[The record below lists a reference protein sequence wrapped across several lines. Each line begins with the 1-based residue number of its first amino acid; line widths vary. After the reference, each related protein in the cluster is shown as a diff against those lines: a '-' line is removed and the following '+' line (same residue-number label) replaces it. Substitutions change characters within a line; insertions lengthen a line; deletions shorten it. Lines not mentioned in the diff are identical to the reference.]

1 MIFSGRTFWWLL
13 RRSLVRAWE
22 DGCLGIAKGA
32 AYSALLSF
40 FPVLTVTATVLVQ
53 ANAESVSR
61 RISRFLFEVV
71 PPGTEELVMRQFTV
85 RGARPLSLL
94 VFAGLLS
101 LWAAS
106 GLTTSLMDGFDAS
119 YRVPCGRPFF
129 KQRLVGILLV
139 FCGVLPAVG
148 ASALIV
154 FGDRTEQAVLHAI
167 GLVPAS
173 APLAGGVALVG
184 RLARFLIAFASTVFV
199 TAAMYYFGPNRR
211 QKWRAVWPGALL
223 ATFMWLGATS
233 VFAWYVRYIANYNVF
248 YGSVG
253 AVVALLVWMY
263 VMVAI
268 ALVGCEF
275 NAELEHLRRA
285 FAVPHGEQ

>member
-1 MIFSGRTFWWLL
+1 MRLLGSRFWWLL
-13 RRSLVRAWE
+13 RRSFARAWE
-22 DGCLGIAKGA
+22 DNCLGFSKAA

-40 FPVLTVTATVLVQ
+40 FPLLTVTAAILVE

-61 RISRFLFEVV
+61 RISAVLFEVI
-71 PPGTEELVMRQFTV
+71 PPGTEELVRRQFSV
-85 RGARPLSLL
+85 RGERPISLL

-106 GLTTSLMDGFDAS
+106 GLTTSLMDGFEAA
-119 YRVPCGRPFF
+119 YRVPCGRGFV

-139 FCGVLPAVG
+139 FCAVLPALG

-154 FGDRTEQAVLHAI
+154 FGDRTERSVLSAL
-167 GLVPAS
+167 GVVPAG
-173 APLAGGVALVG
+173 ATLAGGVALVG
-184 RLARFLIAFASTVFV
+184 RLARFLIAFGSTVFV
-199 TAAMYYFGPNRR
+199 SAAMYYFGPNRR
-211 QKWRAVWPGALL
+211 QKWRAVWPGAIL
-223 ATFMWLGATS
+223 ATLMWLGATS
-233 VFAWYVRYIANYNVF
+233 VFAWYVRFIANYNVL

-253 AVVALLVWMY
+253 AVIALLVWMY
-263 VMVAI
+263 VLVAI

-285 FAVPHGEQ
+285 FGMPH

>member
-1 MIFSGRTFWWLL
+1 MRLPGGAFWWLL
-13 RRSLVRAWE
+13 RRSIARAWE
-22 DGCLGIAKGA
+22 DGCLGISKAA

-40 FPVLTVTATVLVQ
+40 FPVLTVTTALLVQ

-61 RISRFLFEVV
+61 QIAAFLFEVV

-85 RGARPLSLL
+85 RGERPVSLL

-106 GLTTSLMDGFDAS
+106 GLTTSLMDGYDAA
-119 YRVPCGRPFF
+119 YRVPCGRSFLR
-129 KQRLVGILLV
+129 QRLVGILLV
-139 FCGVLPAVG
+139 FCVVLPALG

-154 FGDRTEQAVLHAI
+154 FGDRTEQALLRALGVI
-167 GLVPAS
+167 PAGEG
-173 APLAGGVALVG
+173 LAGGVALLG
-184 RLARFLIAFASTVFV
+184 RAARFLIAFGSTILA
-199 TAAMYYFGPNRR
+199 TAAMYYFGPNRA
-211 QKWRAVWPGALL
+211 QKWRAVWTGAIL
-223 ATFMWLGATS
+223 ATFLWLGATS
-233 VFAWYVRYIANYNVF
+233 VFAWYVRYIVNYNVL

-253 AVVALLVWMY
+253 AVIALLVWMY

-268 ALVGCEF
+268 SLVGCEF

-285 FAVPHGEQ
+285 FGMPH

>member
-1 MIFSGRTFWWLL
+1 MRLPGSSFWWLL
-13 RRSLVRAWE
+13 RRSIVRSWE
-22 DGCLGIAKGA
+22 DGCLGIAKAG

-40 FPVLTVTATVLVQ
+40 FPVLTVTTAVLVQ

-61 RISRFLFEVV
+61 AISRFLFEVV
-71 PPGTEELVMRQFTV
+71 PPGTEDLVMRQFTA
-85 RGARPLSLL
+85 RGERPVSLL

-106 GLTTSLMDGFDAS
+106 GLTTSLMEGFDAA
-119 YRVPCGRPFF
+119 YHVPCGRSFL

-139 FCGVLPAVG
+139 FCGVLPSLG

-154 FGDRTEQAVLHAI
+154 FGDRTEQAALRAI
-167 GLVPAS
+167 GLVPAGAS
-173 APLAGGVALVG
+173 LAGGVAFVG
-184 RLARFLIAFASTVFV
+184 RLARFLTALSSTVFV
-199 TAAMYYFGPNRR
+199 TALMYYFGPNRP
-211 QKWRAVWPGALL
+211 QKWRAVWPGAAV
-223 ATFMWLGATS
+223 ATAMWLGATS
-233 VFAWYVRYIANYNVF
+233 GFAWYVRYIANYNVL

-263 VMVAI
+263 VMVVI

-285 FAVPHGEQ
+285 FGVPH